1 MSYGAWSFGVR
12 DTTWMG
18 WSVFLL
24 YFVSAALCYFASL
37 KKARSDTIVWRC
49 GALLMFMFGV
59 NKQLD
64 FQTLL
69 TEIGRAVLSSFGLL
83 EHRLLVQ
90 YSFVF
95 LMVLTLTGFA
105 FAAKRAIGP
114 NSGRFT
120 FLFVGLA
127 SIFTFFSLRA
137 ASFHHV
143 DRLLGIPVLGMTSN
157 FLFEAFGIVVVAV
170 SAIRAKS
177 PPKQPAGH
185 AFLKAKQI
193 EREMYIEK
201 HRSKDHTGSGKLKK

>member
-1 MSYGAWSFGVR
+1 MSFGTWSFGIG
-12 DTTWMG
+12 DPTWMG
-18 WSVFLL
+18 WLVFLL
-24 YFVSAALCYFASL
+24 YFASASLCYFASL
-37 KKARSDTIVWRC
+37 KKARPDTIVWWC
-49 GALLMFMFGV
+49 AALLMIALGI

-69 TEIGRAVLSSFGLL
+69 TEIGRAVLRGFGLL

-90 YSFVF
+90 YGFVF
-95 LMVLTLTGFA
+95 LMLLTLTGFV

-114 NSGRFT
+114 RFERFT
-120 FLFVGLA
+120 LLFVGLA
-127 SIFTFFSLRA
+127 SILTFFLLRA

-157 FLFEAFGIVVVAV
+157 FLIEASGIFVVAV

-177 PPKQPAGH
+177 PPKQSAGS
-185 AFLKAKQI
+185 AFLKAKHI

-201 HRSKDHTGSGKLKK
+201 HRSKDRTGSD